1 MSRTDAFGVS
11 PALISPLDA
20 KGNVD
25 VEALAAHADD
35 LLGRGCSSVTL
46 FGTTGEGPSF
56 GLGER
61 DRVASALVAEGIA
74 PDRLIEGVIAS
85 SLDEAVV
92 AMRRAYA
99 RGARA
104 VLLAPPFY
112 YHGAGEAGILAWFQS
127 VFRALGRELRD
138 VILYHIPAVT
148 GIPVGPA
155 IVALLAADFPGAISA
170 IKDSSGDRAT
180 TDLLLA
186 AHGNLR
192 ILVGDERYLGSAC
205 AAGASGAISGI
216 ANILPER
223 IAATVAEGRDDPEI
237 VALTEAV
244 LAHPVVPAI
253 RALTAHG
260 RGKPAF
266 AAPRPPLS
274 ALDPD
279 AAAALGAQLD
289 RLRVA
294 APAANG
300 APSPD

>member
-1 MSRTDAFGVS
+1 
-11 PALISPLDA
+11 
-20 KGNVD
+20 
-25 VEALAAHADD
+25 
-35 LLGRGCSSVTL
+35 
-46 FGTTGEGPSF
+46 
-56 GLGER
+56 
-61 DRVASALVAEGIA
+61 VAEGIA

-112 YHGAGEAGILAWFQS
+112 YHGAGEAGVLAWFQS
-127 VFRALGRELRD
+127 VFRALGPELRD

-148 GIPVGPA
+148 GIAVGPG
-155 IVALLAADFPGAISA
+155 IISRLAGDFPGAISA

-180 TDLLLA
+180 TDRLLA
-186 AHGNLR
+186 AHGDLR

-205 AAGASGAISGI
+205 GAGASGAISGI

-223 IAATVAEGRDDPEI
+223 ITATVAAGRDDPEI
-237 VALTEAV
+237 VALTDAV

-260 RGKPAF
+260 RGNPAF

-274 ALDPD
+274 ALDAD
-279 AAAALGAQLD
+279 AATALAARLD
-289 RLRVA
+289 RLRAA
-294 APAANG
+294 APTAEG